1 MVKRFGLGKEERL
14 KRQRLIDELFSGG
27 KRLSVPPI
35 SVSYQFQKG
44 DSTTLLA
51 GVGAPKKNFKKA
63 VDRNR
68 IKRLLREAYRLQKG
82 HLLEAM
88 KQRGVCGHVFFIY
101 NGTELP
107 TFPVISE
114 AMLFCLAR
122 LQQKLPK

>member
-1 MVKRFGLGKEERL
+1 MVKRFTLGKEERL
-14 KRQRLIDELFSGG
+14 KKQRLIDELFTEG

-35 SVSYQFQKG
+35 SVSYRFQKG
-44 DSTTLLA
+44 QPSVLQA
-51 GVGAPKKNFKKA
+51 GVGAPKKNYKKA

-82 HLLEAM
+82 YLLEEM
-88 KQRGVCGHVFFIY
+88 KHRNVYGQVFFIY
-101 NGTELP
+101 TGKDLP
-107 TFPVISE
+107 AFTVIKE